1 MLNQGNFDL
10 VFVSILEWIYMD
22 KELNGLVYNA
32 SISLMLLSKDLERT
46 DVCDFLLPNVLNVI
60 DEHREEEVLVN
71 RVK

>member
-22 KELNGLVYNA
+22 KQLNGLVYNA

>member
-22 KELNGLVYNA
+22 KQLNGLVYNA

-46 DVCDFLLPNVLNVI
+46 YVCDFLLPNVLNVI